1 MLDLVVDGVSDFS
14 QSVLKGLAAS
24 PRSIPSRFFYDR
36 RGSELFEDITGLPE
50 YYPTRTETA
59 LLQAHAADIARLMGT
74 GGSLIEFGAGSAA
87 KTPIVL
93 AALQPATYVPV
104 DISGEFLE
112 ESAATLARAHP
123 AVRVVPVVADFS
135 KSLDLPSLGEPLA
148 GFFPGSTIG
157 NFAPA
162 VAVDL
167 LRTFRETLGEGSRL
181 LIGLDTRKNQRLLEA
196 AYDDADGVTAAFNLN
211 LLHRINRELDGDI
224 PVEAFEHQA
233 IWHEGHGRIEMH
245 LAAVRDMTFTVS
257 GERFSMRAGETIH
270 TENSYKYTLAEAN
283 MLARASHWEPV
294 AAWADADG
302 LFSIHVWSAARIG
315 A

>member
-14 QSVLKGLAAS
+14 QSVLAGLAAS

-59 LLQAHAADIARLMGT
+59 LLRAHSSDIARLMGT

-93 AALQPATYVPV
+93 AALQPAAYVPV
-104 DISGEFLE
+104 DISGAFLE
-112 ESAATLARAHP
+112 DSAAALASAHP
-123 AVRVVPVVADFS
+123 ALRVMPIVADFT
-135 KSLDLPSLGEPLA
+135 KAFRLPSLPQPLA

-167 LRTFRETLGEGSRL
+167 LRTFRETLGDDARL

-245 LAAVRDMTFTVS
+245 LAAARDMNFTIS
-257 GERFSMRAGETIH
+257 GKGFSMRAGETIH
-270 TENSYKYTLAEAN
+270 TENSYKYTPAEAS
-283 MLARASHWEPV
+283 MLARASHWDPV
-294 AAWADADG
+294 AAWTDADG
-302 LFSIHVWSAARIG
+302 LFAIHIWSAARIET
-315 A
+315 